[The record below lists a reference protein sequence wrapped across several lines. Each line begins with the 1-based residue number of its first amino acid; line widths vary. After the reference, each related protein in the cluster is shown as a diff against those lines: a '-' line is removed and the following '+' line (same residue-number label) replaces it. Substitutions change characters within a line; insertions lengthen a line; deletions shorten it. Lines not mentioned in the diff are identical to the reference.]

1 MTLSRPRAHIF
12 FHLVFWAAACAI
24 SMTSEAATLEDETIA
39 HVGDLRAIRANMDA
53 PTIARYN
60 KQMDDAWKF
69 FNAHRTEVLPI
80 LRAQLKD
87 EIARK
92 EPNDLVLLD
101 IGLFVYENDDAGG
114 KGVAAEAFA
123 KLNPLAPLV
132 KENHQEL
139 FNFAHLLA
147 GTHDPRVLPVIERAF
162 LPSDQ
167 ELFIPQHA
175 FRIDGTLACVF
186 LYGVYGD
193 GSEDILR
200 KKMADPSST
209 KRVLEVLSW
218 IGSPAS
224 VPEAQLALHASPD
237 RATFERI
244 TSLMM
249 FVGGTEGRSFM
260 LGLDPNQL
268 DAQSREYFDS
278 VLPGI
283 RGATFAAQK
292 AEFEKAMGASTLPD
306 REIAKRLVAMIGKHG
321 RDDNTNPTAILNS
334 KLPESD
340 LIDLLVKVRSSTF
353 HRLSDEALS
362 DVQITNAII
371 NALRYKAAASGI

>member
-1 MTLSRPRAHIF
+1 MKPPRYPMHICR
-12 FHLVFWAAACAI
+12 LLMAAACAVGT
-24 SMTSEAATLEDETIA
+24 TSHAATLEDETIA
-39 HVGDLRAIRANMDA
+39 HVGDLRAIQANMDA
-53 PTIARYN
+53 ATIARYN

-69 FNAHRTEVLPI
+69 FNAHRTEALPI

-92 EPNDLVLLD
+92 EANDLVLLD
-101 IGLFVYENDDAGG
+101 IGLFVYGNDDPAG
-114 KGVAAEAFA
+114 KAIAAEAFA

-139 FNFAHLLA
+139 FNFAHMLA
-147 GTHDPRVLPVIERAF
+147 GAHDPRVLPVIEKAF

-167 ELFIPQHA
+167 ELFVPQHA

-193 GSEDILR
+193 GSEAILR
-200 KKMADPSST
+200 KKMADPAST
-209 KRVLEVLSW
+209 KRVLEILSW

-224 VPEAQLALHASPD
+224 VPEAQLALNASPD
-237 RATFERI
+237 RATFERV

-249 FVGGTEGRSFM
+249 FVGGAEGRSFM
-260 LGLDPNQL
+260 LGLDPKQM

-306 REIAKRLVAMIGKHG
+306 REVAKRLAAMIGKHG
-321 RDDNTNPTAILNS
+321 RDDDTNPTAILNS
-334 KLPESD
+334 KLPERD

-353 HRLSDEALS
+353 HRISNEALS

-371 NALRYKAAASGI
+371 NALRYKAASGI